1 MFQNKRYITKG
12 FQTTIPLTT
21 QLILFH
27 MLDGIKNTHHLDYL
41 QVFELSIEHR
51 NGIDLQ
57 RIVLSQE
64 KPARSKTTYFPLK
77 ELVTAKVFVIDDGD
91 HHTFLL
97 AEEY

>member
-12 FQTTIPLTT
+12 FQNLIPLTT

-27 MLDGIKNTHHLDYL
+27 MIDSIKNTYRLDYL
-41 QVFELSIEHR
+41 QVIQLSIEHR
-51 NGIDLQ
+51 DGNDLQ
-57 RIVLSQE
+57 KIVLSQE
-64 KPARSKTTYFPLK
+64 MPKRSKTTYFPLK
-77 ELVTAKVFVIDDGD
+77 EMITAKVFVIDDED